1 MMEGQ
6 GHLKIMIKELRLFK
20 SYGELFKDYK
30 DQDHLKIIMKSS
42 EFIMRFFALKKKKR
56 HVKYFIYDI
65 I

>member
-42 EFIMRFFALKKKKR
+42 EFIMRFFAFKKKK
-56 HVKYFIYDI
+56 DT
-65 I
+65 

>member
-1 MMEGQ
+1 MMESQ

-42 EFIMRFFALKKKKR
+42 EFIMRFFAFKKKKKTR
-56 HVKYFIYDI
+56 EILHI
-65 I
+65 